1 MNKNQIIKK
10 VACWIGYCLFAGW
23 SSVMTAES
31 ISMSMD
37 LKPVWLVFIFVFIV
51 ALIAGFCLS
60 GMIKQ
65 IQNRTNPNKGMFV
78 LCMLGFLLFWGF
90 SFMTNVHYSL
100 MRNDGLKVVK
110 AELGNYRDYI
120 ERESEMSKQAIDDE
134 KRADLSLLNAT
145 LDNKF
150 NVFLRECDHSIRDG
164 FGPQARGYLK
174 DIEAYF
180 TSTSKKYNDMY
191 NYQNSIFDDEKDKGD
206 LGTTGNAKVAVLK
219 EKYRLRI
226 VENQLRRQGVI
237 EKYYKALLANR
248 PSHANVKIFINDS
261 LMPVD
266 IPQLEDIATPQVYYQ
281 FQKVQL
287 STIRQHLSASDL
299 AKIDLSTKES
309 KTRNVEDIDN
319 GKFRYRVYPSERMF
333 NTFNVWSDLLG
344 GRMPYGMKLFGWIL
358 FSLIIDIVA
367 FVLRILAR

>member
-1 MNKNQIIKK
+1 MRKKASIGKTQTMNK
-10 VACWIGYCLFAGW
+10 F
-23 SSVMTAES
+23 
-31 ISMSMD
+31 D
-37 LKPVWLVFIFVFIV
+37 
-51 ALIAGFCLS
+51 
-60 GMIKQ
+60 
-65 IQNRTNPNKGMFV
+65 
-78 LCMLGFLLFWGF
+78 
-90 SFMTNVHYSL
+90 
-100 MRNDGLKVVK
+100 
-110 AELGNYRDYI
+110 
-120 ERESEMSKQAIDDE
+120 
-134 KRADLSLLNAT
+134 
-145 LDNKF
+145 
-150 NVFLRECDHSIRDG
+150 VFLRECDHSIRDG
-164 FGPQARGYLK
+164 FGPQARGCLK